1 MTAIRSEAIG
11 YINDF
16 PEEKLMGVIK
26 FLRSVHAT
34 KHPLEITSKE
44 ELYRHLEEGMDDI
57 KNGRSQPFEE
67 SMQDIRK
74 ELAQYGV

>member
-16 PEEKLMGVIK
+16 SEEKMMGVIK
-26 FLRSVHAT
+26 FLRSVNAA

-44 ELYRHLEEGMDDI
+44 ELYKRLEEGMDDI
-57 KNGRSQPFEE
+57 ANGRGKPLEE
-67 SMQDIRK
+67 SMKDIRK